1 MGPHS
6 YMRSVG
12 DRTSLCGAYMYFTN
26 YAASSAA
33 LLSSSRRSYL
43 RGLGNKADSH
53 IACCSHAVPLSCRA
67 AKGLQGHSIA
77 RPSRDGRAVA
87 LKRTARSEHGMAS
100 VNQTRPHCVNQ
111 MGKTFQTLTG
121 TAWQGNGMGA
131 GWERNAMCESA
142 LILSFPRSNV
152 LGCVPTIRVEPSP
165 VSVAKTRQRL
175 FGLTYYGCVQEC
187 VHTSNVEY
195 HETFSVK
202 SLDAACYIFVSA
214 DP

>member
-100 VNQTRPHCVNQ
+100 VNQTRPHFVNQ
-111 MGKTFQTLTG
+111 MGKTHSKPLAARHGRG
-121 TAWQGNGMGA
+121 TAWARHGHGM
-131 GWERNAMCESA
+131 
-142 LILSFPRSNV
+142 L
-152 LGCVPTIRVEPSP
+152 CVNRPLV
-165 VSVAKTRQRL
+165 
-175 FGLTYYGCVQEC
+175 
-187 VHTSNVEY
+187 
-195 HETFSVK
+195 
-202 SLDAACYIFVSA
+202 
-214 DP
+214 